1 MRYKKTVLAVTVVL
15 ILSAAAAYAQP
26 YFGARVPIGY
36 VTADVETLDENRFTT
51 GIEGIGGLK
60 LGTFAIEGK
69 IGYMAHVY
77 TTEILGEE
85 VSASLNYT
93 RFAVLAKL
101 YSASILYLGAG
112 IEFSYLVG
120 YTVATE
126 NQSYTQNIEEQEGP
140 IFLALDAGIELPF
153 GRNLYLPVG
162 AFFNYAIGNIPDDT
176 SLLEL
181 GVKAGIQYRY

>member
-1 MRYKKTVLAVTVVL
+1 
-15 ILSAAAAYAQP
+15 
-26 YFGARVPIGY
+26 
-36 VTADVETLDENRFTT
+36 
-51 GIEGIGGLK
+51 
-60 LGTFAIEGK
+60 
-69 IGYMAHVY
+69 VY
-77 TTEILGEE
+77 TNGTQEE
-85 VSASLNYT
+85 KPLPPRTKRMN
-93 RFAVLAKL
+93 
-101 YSASILYLGAG
+101 
-112 IEFSYLVG
+112 
-120 YTVATE
+120 TVATE